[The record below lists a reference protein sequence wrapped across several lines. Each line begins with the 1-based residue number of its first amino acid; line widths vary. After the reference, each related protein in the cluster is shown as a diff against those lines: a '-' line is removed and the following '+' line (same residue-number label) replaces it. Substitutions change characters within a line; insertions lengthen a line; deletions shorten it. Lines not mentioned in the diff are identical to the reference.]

1 VEETGPS
8 NAAYLHRAARGE
20 INVIESLTAAAA
32 AAAAESAPSSGAI
45 TSLLSTLHGLVRS
58 PRQHQFQTAVGTVVE
73 TVRDRHSSEWHE
85 ELTAHG
91 VSHTEWLKHVFAML
105 KSVWAVALLSVTID
119 RPSVNT
125 FKLIMSVLA
134 RVRADSRRCDGSV
147 GGGRGEPLARS
158 PCVNEQH
165 WGRDQLPRS
174 GLVQRAVH
182 RWYVLAHDPTTDLR
196 IHVQI
201 RGAV

>member
-1 VEETGPS
+1 MEETGPS

-20 INVIESLTAAAA
+20 INVIESLTAAAAA

-73 TVRDRHSSEWHE
+73 TVRDRHSAEWHE

-105 KSVWAVALLSVTID
+105 KSVRVVALLSVTIE
-119 RPSVNT
+119 RPSVVT
-125 FKLIMSVLA
+125 LIMLVLA
-134 RVRADSRRCDGSV
+134 RVHADSRRCDGSV
-147 GGGRGEPLARS
+147 RGGRREPIVRS
-158 PCVNEQH
+158 PCVNKQH
-165 WGRDQLPRS
+165 WRRDQLPRS

-182 RWYVLAHDPTTDLR
+182 RWHVLAHDPNAELR